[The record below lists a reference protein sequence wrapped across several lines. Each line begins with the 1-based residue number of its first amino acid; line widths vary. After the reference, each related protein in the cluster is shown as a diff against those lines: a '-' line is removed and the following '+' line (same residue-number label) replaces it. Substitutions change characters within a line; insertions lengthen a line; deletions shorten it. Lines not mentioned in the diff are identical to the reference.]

1 MSMIHKF
8 LDQVQFKSYDDF
20 MEHYRVNVPEH
31 FNFAYDVIDAY
42 AATQPDKE
50 AILYV
55 NDNGDERHLTY
66 GEYKLLSDEVA
77 SYLHSIRIG
86 RGDCVMLILK
96 RRLEWWITMAALHKI
111 GAIAIPATHL
121 LTSKDIIFRCH
132 EAEIKAIITVGETVV
147 LKNVIRRARPCW
159 FYPEREL
166 LIPSPKDFS
175 FPSGHTLSSFIAAF
189 TLFRRDRKAGAAA
202 LILASCIA
210 FSRLYLY
217 VHFPSDIIGGVLLGY
232 AVAGLTG
239 RIFEMLSANGGT
251 KENTRTR

>member
-1 MSMIHKF
+1 MTNKEP
-8 LDQVQFKSYDDF
+8 DY
-20 MEHYRVNVPEH
+20 
-31 FNFAYDVIDAY
+31 Y
-42 AATQPDKE
+42 AG
-50 AILYV
+50 
-55 NDNGDERHLTY
+55 NG
-66 GEYKLLSDEVA
+66 LSP
-77 SYLHSIRIG
+77 
-86 RGDCVMLILK
+86 
-96 RRLEWWITMAALHKI
+96 I
-111 GAIAIPATHL
+111 GAFQQGLMSEEQYKGFLI
-121 LTSKDIIFRCH
+121 
-132 EAEIKAIITVGETVV
+132 GNVV
-147 LKNVIRRARPCW
+147 LKNLIRRARPCW

-251 KENTRTR
+251 KENTRT